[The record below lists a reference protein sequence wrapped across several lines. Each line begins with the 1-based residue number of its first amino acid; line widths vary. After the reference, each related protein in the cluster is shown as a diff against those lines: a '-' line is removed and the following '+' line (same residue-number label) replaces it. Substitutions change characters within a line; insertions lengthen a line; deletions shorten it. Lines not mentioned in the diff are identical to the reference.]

1 MTTLTRTWNAIP
13 ATHRSRPLSA
23 FLWTLQIA
31 TAGMFLFAGFLKLN
45 SAPIMVQEFA
55 VIGVGQWF
63 RYLTGSI
70 EVVGAVLLLIPSLAS
85 YGGAALAVT
94 MIGAV
99 ATHLFVLGGSPAMAL
114 VLLAS
119 TTTIA
124 WARSNSR

>member
-1 MTTLTRTWNAIP
+1 
-13 ATHRSRPLSA
+13 
-23 FLWTLQIA
+23 
-31 TAGMFLFAGFLKLN
+31 
-45 SAPIMVQEFA
+45 MVQEFA

-70 EVVGAVLLLIPSLAS
+70 EVVGAVLLLIPSLALF
-85 YGGAALAVT
+85 GGAALAVT

-114 VLLAS
+114 VLLAA

-124 WARSNSR
+124 WARSDRR